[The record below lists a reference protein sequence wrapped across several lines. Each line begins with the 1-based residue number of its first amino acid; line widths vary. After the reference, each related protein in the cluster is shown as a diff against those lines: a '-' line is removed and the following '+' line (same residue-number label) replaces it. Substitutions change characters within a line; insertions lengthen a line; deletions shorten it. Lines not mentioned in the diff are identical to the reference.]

1 MIDVPIRIP
10 KQVYDM
16 LQELLRTGKVD
27 YEGKVIDFSPVQ
39 TITIKDKVLTFS
51 PPAKVQ
57 ATVMGIN
64 IKTTLSSITAKSD
77 GVHIEIDNSPV
88 DLELKP
94 Q

>member
-10 KQVYDM
+10 KLVHDM
-16 LQELLRTGKVD
+16 LQSLLRTGKIE
-27 YEGKVIDFSPVQ
+27 YEGKIIDLSPVQ

-57 ATVMGIN
+57 ATIMGVN
-64 IKTTLSSITAKSD
+64 IKTTLSSITAKDS